1 MAYQVMTGR
10 FIGRI
15 EELAWLGELLARAA
29 SGEPLV
35 ALIGGEAGIGKTRLT
50 EQLAS
55 VASEQGVRVLRGG
68 CVPLGEEGV
77 PFAPVT
83 EALRGLAREL
93 DLAEFE
99 AITGPARPDLARLL
113 PELAGNNESA
123 VDADAADASQASQGR
138 LFALLLGV
146 VERLAAETPLLWVM
160 EDLHWADRST
170 RELVAYLAA
179 FLRSGRVLLVCTFR
193 GDELH
198 RLHPLRGL
206 LAELGRNR
214 RVQRLEL
221 RRFTRTELTQQLA
234 ALLGFDPPA
243 GLVEE
248 VYARSAGNPFFTEEL
263 VLAGAGDTPGPGA
276 LPPSLQEVL
285 LARVVWLGRGTQRVL
300 GVAAAAGPGVTQPV
314 LAAVTGMDETGL
326 LDSLHEAV
334 DHHVLLPH
342 EDGDGYVFRHAL
354 VAEAVYGELLPGERV
369 GLHTALA
376 GVLEAGVDTGG
387 TPAVRAARLAH
398 HWSAAGDQPR
408 ALTAS
413 LEAAAAAEQVYAF
426 AEAELQ
432 LERALAL
439 WERVPDAA
447 ARAGTDHVGLLSRC
461 AQAADAAGDTA
472 RAAQLVHQALAL
484 VDGTRQPQRAGLLHE
499 QLARCLRALGDPG
512 ALDEQ
517 QQAIVLVAPGPSVER
532 ARVLSSL
539 AVYLEMVDRFEEA
552 KAAAEEA
559 VAIAEQV
566 GADAEEASAR
576 TALGYALA
584 HLGEPDAGIAELQA
598 ARRLATQAG
607 DPTGLLRA
615 IGDHADVL
623 LAAGRLEQAASAA
636 LNAIQQAHR
645 LGQARQRRAAGS
657 VADATAALMALGRW
671 DQADQVSRKGLET
684 IPSNATSVAVLL
696 ARATLELGLGD
707 LDAAE
712 LRLRTARRLPQSLS
726 PSKAARCLAGW
737 PSWRCGGATQTRPRR
752 WWPRPCRWSRR
763 APAGPRHC
771 TRLACAWRPTAPSW
785 PGPAALTRWPATTAP
800 PQTCSSGS
808 RKPPPVRPPPASRSW
823 PPGTPSGSPNGPGST
838 AAPTRRSGRRPPRG
852 SVSASPYHLA
862 YARFRQAEALLAGG
876 GDRDAATPV
885 LRRAANITGRLGA
898 RLLDGE
904 VKALARRGRLQLD
917 SPTTPTAGA
926 PAPTDQLGL
935 TPREAE
941 VLVLVAAGRSNRQIA
956 QALFISPKTAS
967 VHVSNILA
975 KLGVATRIEA
985 AAVAHRLGLDAPEPR
1000 SPGSGKPTP
1009 Q

>member
-712 LRLRTARRLPQSLS
+712 LRLRTARRLLPAPIPEPQQSGPLFGGLAELALWRGDPDQAKALVAEAVPLVAAS
-726 PSKAARCLAGW
+726 PRRAAPLYALGLRVEADRAELARARRPDEVAGDDGTAADLLERLQEAATGPAAAGIPELAAW
-737 PSWRCGGATQTRPRR
+737 HALGLAERTRQHGRPDPEVWAAATAWERLGQPLPPRLRPLPPGRGAAGGRRRPRR
-752 WWPRPCRWSRR
+752 
-763 APAGPRHC
+763 GD
-771 TRLACAWRPTAPSW
+771 
-785 PGPAALTRWPATTAP
+785 PGPAPRRQHHRP
-800 PQTCSSGS
+800 P
-808 RKPPPVRPPPASRSW
+808 RRPPPRRRGQSPGAARPPPA
-823 PPGTPSGSPNGPGST
+823 
-838 AAPTRRSGRRPPRG
+838 
-852 SVSASPYHLA
+852 
-862 YARFRQAEALLAGG
+862 
-876 GDRDAATPV
+876 
-885 LRRAANITGRLGA
+885 
-898 RLLDGE
+898 
-904 VKALARRGRLQLD
+904 
-917 SPTTPTAGA
+917 
-926 PAPTDQLGL
+926 
-935 TPREAE
+935 
-941 VLVLVAAGRSNRQIA
+941 
-956 QALFISPKTAS
+956 
-967 VHVSNILA
+967 
-975 KLGVATRIEA
+975 
-985 AAVAHRLGLDAPEPR
+985 
-1000 SPGSGKPTP
+1000 
-1009 Q
+1009 